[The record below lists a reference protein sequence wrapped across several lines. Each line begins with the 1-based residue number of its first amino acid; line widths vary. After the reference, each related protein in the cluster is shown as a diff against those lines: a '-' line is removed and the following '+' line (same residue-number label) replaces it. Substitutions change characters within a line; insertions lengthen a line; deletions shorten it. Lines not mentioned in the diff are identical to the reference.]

1 MLRLLWP
8 TYRQPYP
15 SPAVRLGR
23 VIHAIGLALA
33 LLLLAALLSSGS
45 GFGPVHV
52 LFPALIYFPARGLLY
67 MLGNE

>member
-8 TYRQPYP
+8 THRQPFP

-23 VIHAIGLALA
+23 VIHVAGLALA
-33 LLLLAALLSSGS
+33 LLLFAALVSSG
-45 GFGPVHV
+45 GFGP
-52 LFPALIYFPARGLLY
+52 LFVIMPALIYFPARGALY